1 MRKRTTCGAAASS
14 SSSSMSLNALVS
26 KATAPPSPSP
36 PVSGLIVESVDGLVV
51 EDFSEVEA
59 KADQNV
65 KENQGLFKSIGE
77 HCASMDASCESLR
90 VIVDQLRS
98 KRIFL
103 EDEASRTVA
112 KMYIYSGHKK
122 AKPESLDK
130 YCRNLCALLRCSP
143 DSVPDRPSITGSLPA
158 WYAIGDEVDA
168 LIADE
173 WWHAVVVDV
182 KPRTVRVY
190 WVCFAPQALSRR
202 ASRTQSLEMNPG
214 KADPKTL
221 RWHQDDAKAGKSP
234 NHDVTWIKNTYTAKE
249 FGQPAQGRIHVSS
262 ASESEDE
269 TESDKGNTAI
279 TESPMK
285 KRRSSPI
292 KEQQQRSSPTAKVSS
307 EKGLHG
313 KLKKQS
319 KKKKK
324 PRTARA
330 GNQPDV
336 QTSMTSGTSLPS
348 SNAAPAPSIAMQDED
363 AMETKPMPRL
373 MPVSAHGNP
382 INSKTPHGTAFVEQY
397 HWAASLNGDDDFCLA
412 TLEKL
417 DLSDGDEDE
426 DTLRPE
432 LERLLRNRCVALFNL
447 YGNHGFMKLYDDAV
461 EAVRNYEGKERPFDK
476 DFLLKQL
483 KAHAFILLPRMWSH
497 LEILCVMFLLLDPKL
512 YYLNINQ
519 KKGVEENQNR

>member
-1 MRKRTTCGAAASS
+1 MPKCTAGGAAASFS
-14 SSSSMSLNALVS
+14 STNMTLGALVS
-26 KATAPPSPSP
+26 KATTPPPPSPSA
-36 PVSGLIVESVDGLVV
+36 SGLIVEEFSVV
-51 EDFSEVEA
+51 EG
-59 KADQNV
+59 KADKNV
-65 KENQGLFKSIGE
+65 KENQALFKSIGE

-112 KMYIYSGHKK
+112 KMYIYSGHQS
-122 AKPESLDK
+122 AKPDSLDK

-143 DSVPDRPSITGSLPA
+143 ECVPDRPSITGSLPA

-190 WVCFAPQALSRR
+190 WVGCAPQARSRR
-202 ASRTQSLEMNPG
+202 MSKAQSLDINPG
-214 KADPKTL
+214 KVDPKTL

-234 NHDVTWIKNTYTAKE
+234 KHDVTWIKDTYTAKE

-262 ASESEDE
+262 ALESEDE
-269 TESDKGNTAI
+269 TESDGKGYTAI
-279 TESPMK
+279 KESPKK

-307 EKGLHG
+307 KRGRPGRG
-313 KLKKQS
+313 KNHSGRKDVG
-319 KKKKK
+319 KKKK
-324 PRTARA
+324 TTTERA
-330 GNQPDV
+330 GNQRDV
-336 QTSMTSGTSLPS
+336 QKSMTSDISVPS
-348 SNAAPAPSIAMQDED
+348 SEAAPAPPIAIQDED
-363 AMETKPMPRL
+363 PMETKPMPRL

-382 INSKTPHGTAFVEQY
+382 INSKTPHGTASVEQF

-432 LERLLRNRCVALFNL
+432 LERLLRNRCFALFNM
-447 YGNHGFMKLYDDAV
+447 YGNHGFMKLHEDAV

-476 DFLLKQL
+476 AFLLKQL

-519 KKGVEENQNR
+519 KRGVENDQNR